1 METKDDIKNT
11 AKYMDDSLLHKDDSD
26 EGGSGDEEVQ
36 KKKSTAQ
43 KRPRKNS
50 EGSGGEPKPR
60 RQSKSSRVG
69 APPPR
74 KRQSRSSEKEKPDV
88 LKKYESKLESE
99 LAKSQSLDIPPKRAR
114 GRPKLT
120 EEEKQMMA
128 EKRDHERIKK
138 NLAQLKK
145 AQKDAEKTKG
155 FIISARTLMDRE
167 KMFHKVQ
174 DAVDDTDEL
183 ADKAQFGFVH
193 CDRSFIDKFL
203 ALKNNLKVKGMVF
216 QTTMAYDVDPLDDEE
231 IQDLRSKVLKDRDP
245 K

>member
-36 KKKSTAQ
+36 KKKGSAQ
-43 KRPRKNS
+43 KRTQKNS
-50 EGSGGEPKPR
+50 EGGGGEPKPR

-88 LKKYESKLESE
+88 LKKYESKLKSE

-114 GRPKLT
+114 GRPKLS
-120 EEEKQMMA
+120 EEEKLARA
-128 EKRDHERIKK
+128 EMRDRERIKK
-138 NLAQLKK
+138 NIAELKQAK
-145 AQKDAEKTKG
+145 KDAEKTKN
-155 FIISARTLMDRE
+155 FMCCVKDLMKREEFCDRMQE
-167 KMFHKVQ
+167 AADSIDPDALGDKVQ
-174 DAVDDTDEL
+174 
-183 ADKAQFGFVH
+183 FGYVQ

-203 ALKNNLKVKGMVF
+203 ALKNKLKVKGMVF
-216 QTTMAYDVDPLDDEE
+216 QTTMAYDVDDVVDEN
-231 IQDLRSKVLKDRDP
+231 
-245 K
+245 

>member
-36 KKKSTAQ
+36 KKKVSAQ
-43 KRPRKNS
+43 KRTRKNS
-50 EGSGGEPKPR
+50 EGGGGEPKPR

-74 KRQSRSSEKEKPDV
+74 KRQSRSSEKEKPDA

-114 GRPKLT
+114 GRPKLS
-120 EEEKQMMA
+120 EEEKLARA
-128 EKRDHERIKK
+128 EMRDRERVKK

-145 AQKDAEKTKG
+145 ECDRAKKTKD
-155 FIISARTLMDRE
+155 FMINVKELMDRE
-167 KMFHKVQ
+167 KVYDKVQ
-174 DAVDDTDEL
+174 EAADDTSDP

-193 CDRSFIDKFL
+193 CDRDFIDRFL
-203 ALKNNLKVKGMVF
+203 ALKNRLKVKGMVF
-216 QTTMAYDVDPLDDEE
+216 QTTMAYDVDGEDDDEDDIE
-231 IQDLRSKVLKDRDP
+231 KLQP